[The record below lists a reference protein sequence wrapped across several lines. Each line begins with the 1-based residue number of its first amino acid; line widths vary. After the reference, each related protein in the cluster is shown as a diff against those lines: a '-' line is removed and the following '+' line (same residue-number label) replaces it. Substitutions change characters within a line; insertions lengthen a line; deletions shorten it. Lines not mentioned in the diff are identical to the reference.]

1 VRLIYHIVCASDWNA
16 NDPAPYRAA
25 SLALEGFIHC
35 SYAHQVARVANH
47 YFAAATDL
55 LVLAMDADQVYE
67 MLRHED
73 NGLGECFPHIYGPVD
88 RDAIASVRELHRDAQ
103 GMWLFDMDAD
113 S

>member
-1 VRLIYHIVCASDWNA
+1 VRRIYHIVCASDWNA

-47 YFAAATDL
+47 YFAAAPDL

>member
-1 VRLIYHIVCASDWNA
+1 VRLIYHIVCASDWKA

-35 SYAHQVARVANH
+35 SHAHQVARVANL
-47 YFAAATDL
+47 YFAAEANL
-55 LVLAMDADQVYE
+55 LVLAIDADQVYE
-67 MLRHED
+67 ILRHED

-88 RDAIASVRELHRDAQ
+88 RDAIMAVSELRRDAQ
-103 GMWLFDMDAD
+103 GTWLFDMDAD